1 MLPTE
6 RLNVSLI
13 FHFSE
18 ALLSILGSTASGHC
32 MYSQWSLYVQPVV
45 NVCTASGHCMYSQ
58 WSLYVQP
65 SGHCMYR
72 QWSMYVQPVVNV
84 CTASGHYVQPVVTVC
99 TASGHYV
106 QCATSVV
113 FKYNGVFVHPCV
125 SFRSDIT
132 ARFQILTHC
141 SLITSFIH
149 HAPSDMF
156 LRLTSISSARN
167 LTMLHSYPP
176 FPLLSDLLILHL
188 FFVYNCTKLVFLL
201 L

>member
-65 SGHCMYR
+65 SGQCMYR
-72 QWSMYVQPVVNV
+72 QWSMYVQPVV
-84 CTASGHYVQPVVTVC
+84 TMYSQWSLYVQLVVTMYSVQRLLYLNI
-99 TASGHYV
+99 TVSLFIPVSASV
-106 QCATSVV
+106 QTS
-113 FKYNGVFVHPCV
+113 PLD
-125 SFRSDIT
+125 FR
-132 ARFQILTHC
+132 
-141 SLITSFIH
+141 
-149 HAPSDMF
+149 
-156 LRLTSISSARN
+156 
-167 LTMLHSYPP
+167 Y
-176 FPLLSDLLILHL
+176 
-188 FFVYNCTKLVFLL
+188 
-201 L
+201 